1 MTAIS
6 GSTDPRPRLAFTRV
20 WILSSLVVAALGA
33 LWVLAT
39 PIGAAPDEPT
49 QIVKAAA
56 VVRGELIGT
65 TAPGFPTAVTVVRVP
80 ASFGDDANVATCF
93 AFRSDVPA
101 GCARPLGTSDQTVS
115 VGTYVGRYPPLY
127 YLLVGTPSLLWRGAG
142 AVRAMRLLSVLWSS
156 LLLGLALAVA
166 AVWSRS
172 PLLVL
177 ALAVTITPLV
187 VFLTAVV
194 NPSGLEISAAV
205 ATWTTVVVL
214 VLDHRRDPP
223 RTLVAATAAAAT
235 VLALCRGLSDLWL
248 AIAAVTAL
256 ALAPSALGLLGRRRS
271 VQRAA
276 VWPTLAAIAGGTYV
290 LAADT
295 LSVVPDGVHVA
306 RGSST
311 ADIVVDTL
319 GRAGAIAHQ
328 AIGVFG
334 WLDTPSPFAVEAL
347 WWGVGAVVVVA
358 GVVWTS
364 RHNRTVLVALG
375 MVVLV
380 LPTAIVASQAGHDGL
395 VWQARDGMP
404 LYVGLPLVAGAV
416 AGRFDHRRGTGA
428 VAPVPSDASGRP
440 TVGSSVWTALHTSDT
455 IGRLSVVVAGVVG
468 ACQWIDFTWALRRYT
483 VGLDGPLLPWRHVRG
498 GWQPPVDAVVL
509 VLAAAIVAAVY
520 ARWVHRLA
528 IGTLAPTLGLRTDGS
543 AMPTTPL
550 VTVAASG
557 PGMRLRPVAATATR
571 SAHVA
576 GASTTTTPAGAPPR
590 AAPAAAAAPAI
601 AAAAATPTAPA
612 TAAPATAASPATA
625 ARTAPATAAAAIAA
639 AATATPDAAT
649 SAAAHAGT
657 IAIASTAVAATAGT
671 TGRGAPVD
679 LAGQGDRDVPA
690 RRPSGRPSVGAGAGT
705 RRERSQP
712 ATSVPS
718 NGTNRTRDARDA
730 RRPVTGQITD
740 AGGARQVPRT
750 GARVAGSGTSAV
762 APPQRRA
769 VTIDATRRLTSSG
782 PVTRPGSRQ
791 GTAERRP
798 RRSDP
803 TVPTAPLR
811 QGASSVVRPSAGAR
825 DTTAGGPDS
834 AGGSSASGPSA
845 GGPTARVLLA
855 DLLDQTVGR
864 R

>member
-6 GSTDPRPRLAFTRV
+6 GSTDPRPRLAFARV

-56 VVRGELIGT
+56 VVRGELIGA

-80 ASFGDDANVATCF
+80 ASFGDDANVASCF

-172 PLLVL
+172 RLLVL
-177 ALAVTITPLV
+177 ALAVAITPLV

-223 RTLVAATAAAAT
+223 RALVAATAAAAT

-271 VQRAA
+271 VRRAA

-416 AGRFDHRRGTGA
+416 AGRFGHRRRAEPMAPEPSGA
-428 VAPVPSDASGRP
+428 DGPP
-440 TVGSSVWTALHTSDT
+440 TVGSSVWTALDTSDT

-498 GWQPPVDAVVL
+498 GWQPPVDAALL
-509 VLAAAIVAAVY
+509 VLAAALVATVY
-520 ARWVHRLA
+520 GRWVHRLSVGA
-528 IGTLAPTLGLRTDGS
+528 LAPTLRLRTDGS

-571 SAHVA
+571 TAPVA
-576 GASTTTTPAGAPPR
+576 VASTTTTPAGAPPGT
-590 AAPAAAAAPAI
+590 APAAAPTAPAIAATAATPAAAARTAPAI
-601 AAAAATPTAPA
+601 AAAATTTP
-612 TAAPATAASPATA
+612 AA
-625 ARTAPATAAAAIAA
+625 
-639 AATATPDAAT
+639 AAT
-649 SAAAHAGT
+649 SAAAVAGT
-657 IAIASTAVAATAGT
+657 IAIASTSVASTAGT

-679 LAGQGDRDVPA
+679 LAGHGDRDVPA
-690 RRPSGRPSVGAGAGT
+690 RRPSGRPPAGAGAGI

-712 ATSVPS
+712 ATSVTS
-718 NGTNRTRDARDA
+718 NGTDRTRTTRNA
-730 RRPVTGQITD
+730 RRPVTGQATD
-740 AGGARQVPRT
+740 GGGARQVPRT

-762 APPQRRA
+762 APAKRGA

-782 PVTRPGSRQ
+782 PVTHPGSRQ

-798 RRSDP
+798 RRSGPAEP
-803 TVPTAPLR
+803 TTTSLQDAL
-811 QGASSVVRPSAGAR
+811 GVVRPPAGAR
-825 DTTAGGPDS
+825 DTTAGGPDG

-845 GGPTARVLLA
+845 GGPTTRVLLA